1 MTIAEVAQAQQ
12 APGTREN
19 GAESNARFRRMLE
32 ELHASHTAHLA
43 RIDGEVAKGADPDDE
58 HVMRTQSFSRHWLLY
73 EIEDAIVRLDEG
85 TYGDCEDCRTTIP
98 SGRLETIPY
107 TRRCLTCQ
115 CMYQRQVMARTQ
127 K

>member
-1 MTIAEVAQAQQ
+1 MAIAEVAGALQ
-12 APGTREN
+12 APGTRKN
-19 GAESNARFRRMLE
+19 GAEPNARFRRMLE

-43 RIDGEVAKGADPDDE
+43 RIDDEVAKGADPDDE

-73 EIEDAIVRLDEG
+73 EIEDAILRLDEG
-85 TYGDCEDCRTTIP
+85 TYGDCEDCRTAIP

-115 CMYQRQVMARTQ
+115 RTSA